1 MIGEAVGMWEYLS
14 LAWVQRALLTAVMVG
29 VTCGILGCFIV
40 LRNMSLLGD
49 ALSHAILPGVYFAF
63 LLFGYSTLGFFWGST
78 IAGLVAAVLI
88 TWIQVKARTK
98 SDAVIG
104 IVFTAMF
111 SIGVIGIST
120 LNAEQ
125 GVHLDLKDFLF
136 GNILGLTP
144 SDLWISLGVLCST
157 VLSVI
162 SFYRYF
168 FISSFQPIVAQTM
181 GIHTAAIHYYLML
194 LLSIAVVSTI
204 RSVGVILVIS
214 LLIAPAATA
223 LLWSDKLK
231 KVILISATLG
241 VLSSIVGF
249 ILAIAKDLPPGPSI
263 VLVNTIIYGMSIF
276 FNTRSGLL
284 VKYWKRRTLNK
295 QIEKEDI
302 LKALLKFEGKNL
314 STADFLKLSGFKM
327 AQLRPLIGDGCIV
340 LHISDSNKVDQIKLT
355 AKGHQMAETLT
366 RAHRLWETYQVHEM
380 GLSGTQIHDEADRVE
395 HLLKGEI
402 LDELDK
408 DLGFPQA
415 DPHGSPIPGRRKTV
429 ANSLLHVKPRSNAK
443 ISNAQPNLL
452 AESFL
457 WEQSIMGGDLV
468 KILDIGRD
476 EMTVLHKK
484 NIVKVPAEIAAQIAT
499 TK

>member
-1 MIGEAVGMWEYLS
+1 MMGEAIGFWDYLS

-104 IVFTAMF
+104 IVFTSMF
-111 SIGVIGIST
+111 AIGVIGISS
-120 LNAEQ
+120 LNEEQ

-136 GNILGLTP
+136 GNILGLTT
-144 SDLWISLGVLCST
+144 SDLWISLGVLCCT
-157 VLSVI
+157 VLSVV

-168 FISSFQPIVAQTM
+168 FISSFQPVVAQTM

-214 LLIAPAATA
+214 LLIAPASTA

-231 KVILISATLG
+231 KVIVMSAILG
-241 VLSSIVGF
+241 VLCSIIGF
-249 ILAIAKDLPPGPSI
+249 TLAIAKDLPPGPSI
-263 VLVNTIIYGMSIF
+263 VLVNTFFFGISIF
-276 FNTRSGLL
+276 FNRKSGLF
-284 VKYWKRRTLNK
+284 VKFWKRRILDK
-295 QIEKEDI
+295 EIEKEDI
-302 LKALLKFEGKNL
+302 LKALLKHESENP
-314 STADFLKLSGFKM
+314 SASEFLELSGFKM
-327 AQLRPLIGDGCIV
+327 SQLRPLIGDGCIV
-340 LHISDSNKVDQIKLT
+340 LHPSESKNVNHIRLT

-380 GLSGTQIHDEADRVE
+380 GLSGSQIHDEADRVE

-408 DLGFPQA
+408 NLGFPQA
-415 DPHGSPIPGRRKTV
+415 DPHGSPIPGRRASV
-429 ANSLLHVKPRSNAK
+429 ANSLLHVKPKSNTK
-443 ISNAQPNLL
+443 ISNVQPNLL

-457 WEQSIMGGDLV
+457 WEQSIMGGDVV
-468 KILDIGRD
+468 KVLEIGRD
-476 EMTVLHKK
+476 EVTIFHKK
-484 NIVKVPAEIAAQIAT
+484 SKVKVPAEIAAQIST
-499 TK
+499 NK